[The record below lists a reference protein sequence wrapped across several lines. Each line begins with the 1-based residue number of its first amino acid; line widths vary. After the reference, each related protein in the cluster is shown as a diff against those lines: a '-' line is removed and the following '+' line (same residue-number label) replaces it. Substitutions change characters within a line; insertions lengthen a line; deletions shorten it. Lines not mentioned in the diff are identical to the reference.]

1 MPWLFVAPLV
11 IVVLAV
17 FAFPIA
23 SLIRYSFQ
31 QVGSG
36 DVPSEWVGLQNYEL
50 VKDDDLYWRALTNNL
65 RFLLCVPVM
74 IAIAAITSAL
84 LHDRVRGW
92 RVYRF
97 LVFLPYVLAIPVVG
111 IVFGYL
117 FKLNGLVNSALET
130 VGLGSLTQDWLGSS
144 DRAIYAIMFVI
155 VWKELGFGIIVFLA
169 RLSTV
174 GDELYDAAR
183 VDGAGW
189 WSVFRH
195 VTIPALVPAIV
206 FFAVVETITMLSWVF
221 AYVYVMTTGGP
232 GNSTVVTEF
241 YIYQKVF
248 FNNNIGIG
256 AAAAVSLLAL
266 VAALIVTRLWALRR
280 FDEEAT

>member
-1 MPWLFVAPLV
+1 M
-11 IVVLAV
+11 
-17 FAFPIA
+17 
-23 SLIRYSFQ
+23 
-31 QVGSG
+31 
-36 DVPSEWVGLQNYEL
+36 
-50 VKDDDLYWRALTNNL
+50 
-65 RFLLCVPVM
+65 
-74 IAIAAITSAL
+74 
-84 LHDRVRGW
+84 
-92 RVYRF
+92 
-97 LVFLPYVLAIPVVG
+97 
-111 IVFGYL
+111 
-117 FKLNGLVNSALET
+117 
-130 VGLGSLTQDWLGSS
+130 
-144 DRAIYAIMFVI
+144 
-155 VWKELGFGIIVFLA
+155 
-169 RLSTV
+169 
-174 GDELYDAAR
+174 
-183 VDGAGW
+183 
-189 WSVFRH
+189 FRH

>member
-1 MPWLFVAPLV
+1 M
-11 IVVLAV
+11 
-17 FAFPIA
+17 
-23 SLIRYSFQ
+23 
-31 QVGSG
+31 
-36 DVPSEWVGLQNYEL
+36 
-50 VKDDDLYWRALTNNL
+50 
-65 RFLLCVPVM
+65 
-74 IAIAAITSAL
+74 
-84 LHDRVRGW
+84 
-92 RVYRF
+92 
-97 LVFLPYVLAIPVVG
+97 LAIPVVG

-130 VGLGSLTQDWLGSS
+130 VGLGAVTQDWLGSS
-144 DRAIYAIMFVI
+144 DRAIYTIMFVI

-169 RLSTV
+169 RLSSV

-189 WSVFRH
+189 WQVFRH
-195 VTIPALVPAIV
+195 VTLPSLVPAIV
-206 FFAVVETITMLSWVF
+206 FFTVVETITMLSWVF

-241 YIYQKVF
+241 YIYQKTF

-256 AAAAVSLLAL
+256 AAAAVSVLAL
-266 VAALIVTRLWALRR
+266 VAALIVTRIWALRR

>member
-1 MPWLFVAPLV
+1 M
-11 IVVLAV
+11 
-17 FAFPIA
+17 
-23 SLIRYSFQ
+23 
-31 QVGSG
+31 
-36 DVPSEWVGLQNYEL
+36 
-50 VKDDDLYWRALTNNL
+50 
-65 RFLLCVPVM
+65 
-74 IAIAAITSAL
+74 
-84 LHDRVRGW
+84 RGW

-97 LVFLPYVLAIPVVG
+97 CVFLPYVLAIPVVG

-130 VGLGSLTQDWLGSS
+130 VGLGGLTQDWLGSS
-144 DRAIYAIMFVI
+144 ARAIYAIMFVI

-169 RLSTV
+169 RLSSV

-195 VTIPALVPAIV
+195 VTLPALVPAIV

-232 GNSTVVTEF
+232 GNSTVVSGVLHLPE
-241 YIYQKVF
+241 
-248 FNNNIGIG
+248 G
-256 AAAAVSLLAL
+256 LLQQQHRHRCRGRG
-266 VAALIVTRLWALRR
+266 VTRWRWWQR
-280 FDEEAT
+280 

>member
-1 MPWLFVAPLV
+1 MAVRRPARDRGARGLRVPDRIADPLLV
-11 IVVLAV
+11 PAGG
-17 FAFPIA
+17 
-23 SLIRYSFQ
+23 
-31 QVGSG
+31 VGL
-36 DVPSEWVGLQNYEL
+36 VPSEWVGLQNYEL

-130 VGLGSLTQDWLGSS
+130 VGLGSIDAGLAGLLRPGHLRDHVR
-144 DRAIYAIMFVI
+144 DRL
-155 VWKELGFGIIVFLA
+155 E
-169 RLSTV
+169 
-174 GDELYDAAR
+174 
-183 VDGAGW
+183 GAGLRDHR
-189 WSVFRH
+189 VPGPAVQRRRRALRRGARRRRG
-195 VTIPALVPAIV
+195 VVVGVPPRDAPALVPAIV